1 MMRRSV
7 ESLIEDLY
15 RTRYAHFREALA
27 PVVGDRDRAHD
38 VVQEAFAQAL
48 RRSNELR
55 KTESLPAWVWRIAY
69 RIALDERR
77 ARWPIGDVGEEV
89 TILEP
94 ERHPELAAALRTLP
108 SQRRLVLF
116 LRYYADFSY
125 AEIAEALDIR
135 LGTVSATI
143 SQAQAALLDRLM
155 NKEVAR

>member
-1 MMRRSV
+1 MRPSV

-15 RTRYAHFREALA
+15 RARYANFREALA
-27 PVVGDRDRAHD
+27 PIVGDRDRAHD

-48 RRSNELR
+48 RKSGDLR
-55 KTESLPAWVWRIAY
+55 KADSLPAWVWRIAY
-69 RIALDERR
+69 RIALEQGR
-77 ARWPIGDVGEEV
+77 APYSLGELADDV

-94 ERHPELAAALRTLP
+94 ELHPELSAALRTLP
-108 SQRRLVLF
+108 PQRRLVLF

-155 NKEVAR
+155 SKEVAR

>member
-48 RRSNELR
+48 RKSSDLR

-77 ARWPIGDVGEEV
+77 APCSIGDVDDDV

-108 SQRRLVLF
+108 AQRRLVLF

-135 LGTVSATI
+135 VGTVSATI

-155 NKEVAR
+155 SKEVAQ